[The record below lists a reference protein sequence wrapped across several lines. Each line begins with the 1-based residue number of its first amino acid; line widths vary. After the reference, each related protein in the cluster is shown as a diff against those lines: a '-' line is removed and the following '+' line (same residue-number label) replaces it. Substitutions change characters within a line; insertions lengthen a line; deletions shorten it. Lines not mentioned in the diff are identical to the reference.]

1 MKGMEAGS
9 SISHP
14 LLTHIHLHAPRSTTV
29 GRNSSVG
36 AKGPVILPVGKTI
49 ERRGEMA
56 DSQDWTVEVLA
67 NGEVVG
73 LMETRITKC
82 GVDVCAP
89 MVRYGGRVGHRVSA
103 HNTRITRVPLLTEQ
117 GTIMRPGTGDVRPIV
132 QN

>member
-14 LLTHIHLHAPRSTTV
+14 LSTHIHLHAPRSITV
-29 GRNSSVG
+29 RRNSSVG
-36 AKGPVILPVGKTI
+36 AQGPVILSVGTTI

-73 LMETRITKC
+73 LMETQTTKC
-82 GVDVCAP
+82 GVDACAP
-89 MVRYGGRVGHRVSA
+89 MVRMEKSQASGFGA
-103 HNTRITRVPLLTEQ
+103 
-117 GTIMRPGTGDVRPIV
+117 
-132 QN
+132 